1 MEASGTLASDPSD
14 PVLLRQLDD
23 MLREINPR
31 LSWEIGPGLT
41 ENWQLAISP
50 NLNPSMR
57 KAARA
62 FVSKAPRVPGWEFHD
77 ARQPKQW
84 DYKLEL
90 AANHKLRLDVSGWK
104 FVLLQYPDNDHE
116 ILLIADDLP
125 VMSEK
130 ERWQAAAI
138 TLESV
143 LGEAFL
149 LDSIQSFELTPE
161 VDRHLAERARPI
173 QELRQAC
180 GM

>member
-1 MEASGTLASDPSD
+1 
-14 PVLLRQLDD
+14 

-31 LSWEIGPGLT
+31 LSWEIGPGLVK
-41 ENWQLAISP
+41 NWQLVISP
-50 NLNPSMR
+50 NLNPKMR
-57 KAARA
+57 RAARA
-62 FVSKAPRVPGWEFHD
+62 FVGKAPRVPGWEFHD

-90 AANHKLRLDVSGWK
+90 AANHKLRLDASAWK

-116 ILLIADDLP
+116 ILLIADELP
-125 VMSEK
+125 VMSDD

-138 TLESV
+138 ALESI

-149 LDSIQSFELTPE
+149 LDSIQSFELTRSA
-161 VDRHLAERARPI
+161 DGHLVEQARPI
-173 QELRQAC
+173 QELRHAC